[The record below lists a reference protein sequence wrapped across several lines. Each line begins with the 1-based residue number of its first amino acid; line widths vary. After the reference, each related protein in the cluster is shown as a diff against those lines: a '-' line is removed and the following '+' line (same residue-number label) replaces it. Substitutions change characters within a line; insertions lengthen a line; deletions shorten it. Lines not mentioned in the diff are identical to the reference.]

1 MVLGR
6 CHLVRRSP
14 PMIPVCFMYPH
25 PISRSD
31 VRHTFCTLGCS
42 VCLGVVLGSATSPG
56 RLNLMLPARDGEALD
71 RWLPP
76 GGGDGRR
83 GRPIEAWGKA
93 ARQRT
98 AAPECLRVAGPAV
111 TSNRR

>member
-1 MVLGR
+1 MHDLSGFSLTASVLFTP
-6 CHLVRRSP
+6 S
-14 PMIPVCFMYPH
+14 
-25 PISRSD
+25 
-31 VRHTFCTLGCS
+31 CTLGCS